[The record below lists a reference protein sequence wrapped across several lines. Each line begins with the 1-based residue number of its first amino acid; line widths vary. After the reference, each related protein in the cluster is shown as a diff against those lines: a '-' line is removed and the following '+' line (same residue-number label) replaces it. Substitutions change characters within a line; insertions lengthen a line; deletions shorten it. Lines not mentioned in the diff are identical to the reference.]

1 MQAWRVKVSENICVS
16 GRENAT
22 CWHLEGSLLIA
33 NNGVAKKCTACSL
46 FPCLYWLLGFKSRN
60 ILIGS
65 VLSKVLQNSNSSFQ
79 DVRDIHII
87 QTGVCILYTKKESKL
102 SLLYCTLRVYWT
114 IVQVIPFRCSV
125 CIWHFWFSV
134 KSLTLKKLI
143 MVYLLIVYGKLTRSH
158 RFTFHLRET
167 YFA

>member
-22 CWHLEGSLLIA
+22 CWHFEGSLLIA

-65 VLSKVLQNSNSSFQ
+65 VRSKGLQNSNSSFSRLTWYKPYKRVFVFCKKRWKVNYLYFTIQ
-79 DVRDIHII
+79 YSIECIELSYRFFRFDALFVSDIFGF
-87 QTGVCILYTKKESKL
+87 Q
-102 SLLYCTLRVYWT
+102 
-114 IVQVIPFRCSV
+114 
-125 CIWHFWFSV
+125 
-134 KSLTLKKLI
+134 
-143 MVYLLIVYGKLTRSH
+143 
-158 RFTFHLRET
+158 
-167 YFA
+167 